1 MVKEKPNSTRIYDE
15 DGFRRR
21 AACICVRSE
30 LEKEVLLVTSSR
42 RPDHWIVPGGG
53 VEPEEEPSVTAI
65 REVLEE
71 AGVCGKLGRCLGVFE
86 NSERKHRT
94 AVFVLVVTEE
104 LPEWEDNK
112 TMGRKRKWFT
122 VEDALEQLS
131 MHKPVQLS
139 YLQSLLTCPND
150 KDSCQSPLQNGKN
163 GGSPS

>member
-21 AACICVRSE
+21 AACICVKSE

-71 AGVCGKLGRCLGVFE
+71 AGVCGKLGRCLGIFE
-86 NSERKHRT
+86 
-94 AVFVLVVTEE
+94 
-104 LPEWEDNK
+104 
-112 TMGRKRKWFT
+112 
-122 VEDALEQLS
+122 
-131 MHKPVQLS
+131 
-139 YLQSLLTCPND
+139 
-150 KDSCQSPLQNGKN
+150 
-163 GGSPS
+163 